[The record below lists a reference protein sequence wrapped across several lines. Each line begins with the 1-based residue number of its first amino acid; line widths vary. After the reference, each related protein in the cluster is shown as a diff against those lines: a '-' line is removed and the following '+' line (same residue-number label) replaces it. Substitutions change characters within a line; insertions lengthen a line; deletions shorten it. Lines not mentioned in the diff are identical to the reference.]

1 MKEQLD
7 IVVTPL
13 VDPTDP
19 EFLALE
25 DSFLEEIGEEAL
37 TENQRKRL
45 QGAIQAGDI
54 TFFLATVDG
63 QALGMCSVARHFSTF
78 CCAQTGVFEDFYVTP
93 AYRGKGVARRLTQ
106 TAQQWSA
113 ARGVV
118 SLTVCCAPCDE
129 KMYQS
134 LGFQTRLGATYAKV
148 MV

>member
-1 MKEQLD
+1 MKDQLD

-13 VDPTDP
+13 TDP
-19 EFLALE
+19 ADPGFLALE

-37 TENQRKRL
+37 TEEQRQRL
-45 QGAIQAGDI
+45 QEAIRVGDI
-54 TFFLATVDG
+54 TFFLATADG
-63 QALGMCSVARHFSTF
+63 QVLGMCSVARHFSTF
-78 CCAQTGVFEDFYVTP
+78 CCAQTGAFEDFYVKP

-134 LGFQTRLGATYAKV
+134 LGFDARLGATYAKILA
-148 MV
+148 